1 MRLLHTIAGGRHG
14 GAERFFI
21 DLVAALTKRGVD
33 QHAVSRPHAERL
45 AQLTALECGVTPVKM
60 GGPFDLWSQ
69 RTANHA
75 ATAFAPEISL
85 AWMNRGAR
93 FSPQGPWITVGRL
106 GGYYDLKY
114 YRECDHLV
122 CNTPD
127 LVQHCVDH
135 GWPQDRVDYIPNFSP
150 AITAE
155 PVDRESLATPD
166 DASVLLVLA
175 RLEKTKAIDVAITSL
190 TRLPEPYLWI
200 AGNGSCEKELRDLA
214 TSLGVAD
221 RVRFLGWRDDREAL
235 LAAADICLV
244 PSRHEPFGNV
254 VVNAWASRTPV
265 IAAASEGPSF
275 LISHEKN
282 GMLAPVDDPM
292 AMADAIIRVLTDEA
306 LARSLVVGGDAS
318 TVEAFSEDAVVSAY
332 ISLFKRLI
340 G

>member
-1 MRLLHTIAGGRHG
+1 
-14 GAERFFI
+14 
-21 DLVAALTKRGVD
+21 
-33 QHAVSRPHAERL
+33 
-45 AQLTALECGVTPVKM
+45 
-60 GGPFDLWSQ
+60 
-69 RTANHA
+69 
-75 ATAFAPEISL
+75 
-85 AWMNRGAR
+85 
-93 FSPQGPWITVGRL
+93 
-106 GGYYDLKY
+106 
-114 YRECDHLV
+114 
-122 CNTPD
+122 
-127 LVQHCVDH
+127 
-135 GWPQDRVDYIPNFSP
+135 
-150 AITAE
+150 
-155 PVDRESLATPD
+155 
-166 DASVLLVLA
+166 
-175 RLEKTKAIDVAITSL
+175 
-190 TRLPEPYLWI
+190 
-200 AGNGSCEKELRDLA
+200 RDLA